1 MITVKVSDLLKMAQ
15 EISADGI
22 KYVDITELEADGN
35 IPKTLN
41 FNGHNLDEFSMK
53 DYEEIEEVD
62 LSSYKK

>member
-1 MITVKVSDLLKMAQ
+1 MITVKVADLLKMAQ

-22 KYVDITELEADGN
+22 KYVDITEMETDGEMS
-35 IPKTLN
+35 KALH
-41 FNGHNLDEFSMK
+41 FQGHNPDGISTE